1 MSRMLYSVWDWLV
14 PLDLRADRETLRQAT
29 RVLAFCC
36 AMMIWVPIFSGIYW
50 ALGSVAGAVV
60 IAAAGVLLLGVPVLQ
75 RATRSPTFAGNM
87 LAMLGFSVYTG
98 LACYTGGHNT
108 PAAAWYVSVPVMA
121 VLLAGVS
128 WGLFWALACTAAAAI
143 FFAADRSGY
152 RFPQDVTGADF
163 VFLQFAG
170 LVGLIFCVLLLTL
183 VFKMLEQAAQR
194 ALEQALRSAEAA
206 DRAKS
211 EFLANMSHEIR
222 TPMTAIL
229 GYADL
234 LLDESNQVS
243 LDRTRTVEAL
253 HTIQRN
259 GDHLLQIIN
268 DILDLSKIEAGK
280 LEVERIACSPR
291 QLVGE
296 VVSLMR
302 VRAEAKGLDFRDEYV
317 GEIPRLMLTDP
328 TRLRQILI
336 NIVGNAMK
344 FTEDG
349 GVRLVTRFPAAPDDP
364 RLRFDVIDTG
374 AGMTDE
380 QIEKLFVPFSQVDN
394 SITRRFGGAGLGLN
408 ISRRLAE
415 KLGGTISVES
425 RPGHG
430 SIVSVRVAV
439 ERLASQERLLASHEA
454 ASSPPAAGAAPA
466 GGSDLRC
473 RVLLAED
480 GPDNQRL
487 LVHLLGKAGA
497 QVTIAGNGRLAV
509 ELALEQQARATP
521 FDVILMDMQMPVMG
535 GYEATRLLRAEG
547 YAHPIIALTAHAM
560 STDRRKC
567 LEAGCDDFAT
577 QPIDRATLLAAIRR
591 QLEERISAR

>member
-1 MSRMLYSVWDWLV
+1 
-14 PLDLRADRETLRQAT
+14 
-29 RVLAFCC
+29 
-36 AMMIWVPIFSGIYW
+36 
-50 ALGSVAGAVV
+50 
-60 IAAAGVLLLGVPVLQ
+60 
-75 RATRSPTFAGNM
+75 
-87 LAMLGFSVYTG
+87 
-98 LACYTGGHNT
+98 
-108 PAAAWYVSVPVMA
+108 
-121 VLLAGVS
+121 
-128 WGLFWALACTAAAAI
+128 
-143 FFAADRSGY
+143 
-152 RFPQDVTGADF
+152 
-163 VFLQFAG
+163 
-170 LVGLIFCVLLLTL
+170 
-183 VFKMLEQAAQR
+183 
-194 ALEQALRSAEAA
+194 
-206 DRAKS
+206 
-211 EFLANMSHEIR
+211 MSHEIR

-302 VRAEAKGLDFRDEYV
+302 ARAEAKGLDFRDEYV

-374 AGMTDE
+374 VGMTDE

-430 SIVSVRVAV
+430 SILSVRIAA
-439 ERLASQERLLASHEA
+439 ERLANQERLLASREA
-454 ASSPPAAGAAPA
+454 ASSTPAAGELASES
-466 GGSDLRC
+466 GLSC
-473 RVLLAED
+473 RILLAED

-487 LVHLLGKAGA
+487 LGHLLGKAGA
-497 QVTIAGNGRLAV
+497 QVTIAGNGRIAV
-509 ELALEQQARATP
+509 ELALERQAQATS

-535 GYEATRLLRAEG
+535 GDEATRLLRAEG

-577 QPIDRATLLAAIRR
+577 KPIDRATLLAVIRR
-591 QLEERISAR
+591 QLENRISAR

>member
-1 MSRMLYSVWDWLV
+1 MLYCLWDWLV

-36 AMMIWVPIFSGIYW
+36 AMMVWVPIFSGIYW
-50 ALGSVAGAVV
+50 ALGSMACAVIIAG
-60 IAAAGVLLLGVPVLQ
+60 AGVLLLGVPVLQ
-75 RATRSPTFAGNM
+75 RTTRSPTFAGNV

-98 LACYTGGHNT
+98 LVCYTGGHNT
-108 PAAAWYVSVPVMA
+108 PAATWYVSVPVMA

-302 VRAEAKGLDFRDEYV
+302 ARAEAKGLDFRDEYV

-344 FTEDG
+344 FTESG
-349 GVRLVTRFPAAPDDP
+349 GVRLVTRFPAASDDP

-374 AGMTDE
+374 VGMTDE

-430 SIVSVRVAV
+430 SIVSVRIAA
-439 ERLASQERLLASHEA
+439 ERLANQERLLASQEA
-454 ASSPPAAGAAPA
+454 ASSTPAAGELASES
-466 GGSDLRC
+466 GLSC
-473 RVLLAED
+473 RILLAED

-487 LVHLLGKAGA
+487 LGHLLGKAGA
-497 QVTIAGNGRLAV
+497 QVTIAGNGRIAV
-509 ELALEQQARATP
+509 ELALERQAQATP

-535 GYEATRLLRAEG
+535 GYEATRLLRAEA

-560 STDRRKC
+560 STDRLKC

-577 QPIDRATLLAAIRR
+577 KPIDRATLLAVIRR
-591 QLEERISAR
+591 QLENRISAR

>member
-1 MSRMLYSVWDWLV
+1 
-14 PLDLRADRETLRQAT
+14 
-29 RVLAFCC
+29 
-36 AMMIWVPIFSGIYW
+36 
-50 ALGSVAGAVV
+50 
-60 IAAAGVLLLGVPVLQ
+60 
-75 RATRSPTFAGNM
+75 
-87 LAMLGFSVYTG
+87 
-98 LACYTGGHNT
+98 
-108 PAAAWYVSVPVMA
+108 
-121 VLLAGVS
+121 
-128 WGLFWALACTAAAAI
+128 
-143 FFAADRSGY
+143 
-152 RFPQDVTGADF
+152 
-163 VFLQFAG
+163 
-170 LVGLIFCVLLLTL
+170 
-183 VFKMLEQAAQR
+183 
-194 ALEQALRSAEAA
+194 
-206 DRAKS
+206 
-211 EFLANMSHEIR
+211 
-222 TPMTAIL
+222 MTAIL

-280 LEVERIACSPR
+280 LEVERIVCSPR

-302 VRAEAKGLDFRDEYV
+302 ARAEAKGLDFRDEYV

-344 FTEDG
+344 FTESG

-374 AGMTDE
+374 VGMTDE

-430 SIVSVRVAV
+430 SILSVRIAA
-439 ERLASQERLLASHEA
+439 ERLANQERLLASREA
-454 ASSPPAAGAAPA
+454 ASSTPAAGELASES
-466 GGSDLRC
+466 GLSC
-473 RVLLAED
+473 RILLAED

-487 LVHLLGKAGA
+487 LGHLLGKAGA
-497 QVTIAGNGRLAV
+497 QVTIAGNGRIAV
-509 ELALEQQARATP
+509 ELALERQAQATP

-535 GYEATRLLRAEG
+535 GDEATRLLRAEG

-577 QPIDRATLLAAIRR
+577 KPIDRATLLAVIRR
-591 QLEERISAR
+591 QLENRISAR